1 MRPAIRLRP
10 RSSTWW
16 LVGGLLAAAVALG
29 AVALRGPAPAQ
40 SRADQVHAIAVGL
53 RCPVCRDL
61 SVADS
66 PAPLAKQMRD
76 TIAERLAQ
84 GRTPD
89 QIRADFVAS
98 YGESIL
104 LTPPSRGIG
113 LVPWIAPAV
122 LLLAGLGVALLAV
135 RRWRGPPV
143 AGEAGAAGAVEARA
157 AGGAGAVD
165 HAGEAGP
172 AGGEPERKPARL
184 AGADRRM
191 LERALARLDEEE
203 RS

>member
-1 MRPAIRLRP
+1 MRPRLP
-10 RSSTWW
+10 SSTWW

-29 AVALRGPAPAQ
+29 AVALRGPAPARSQ
-40 SRADQVHAIAVGL
+40 ADQVHAIAVGL

-76 TIAERLAQ
+76 TIAERLTQ
-84 GRTPD
+84 GRTPE
-89 QIRADFVAS
+89 QIRAEFVAS
-98 YGESIL
+98 YGESVL

-122 LLLAGLGVALLAV
+122 LLLTGLGVALLAV

-143 AGEAGAAGAVEARA
+143 AGEAPGAGGPGAAGEARA
-157 AGGAGAVD
+157 AGA
-165 HAGEAGP
+165 AGEA
-172 AGGEPERKPARL
+172 RL
-184 AGADRRM
+184 SGADRRM